1 MASLTMMA
9 SILGGAATV
18 AGRPSLNSG
27 RRSLIVAKAAAPKD
41 HDQAASSKPDDE
53 NAGGRRAVMFAAA
66 AAAACAVGQGIAMAL
81 DEPKRGTPEAKK
93 KYGPVCVTMP
103 TAKICH
109 K

>member
-1 MASLTMMA
+1 MMA

-27 RRSLIVAKAAAPKD
+27 RRSLVLAKAAAPKAHD
-41 HDQAASSKPDDE
+41 HAASSKPDDE
-53 NAGGRRAVMFAAA
+53 NAGGRRAVIFAAAAA
-66 AAAACAVGQGIAMAL
+66 AAAACAVGQGIAMAV
-81 DEPKRGTPEAKK
+81 DEPRAGTREAKK
-93 KYGPVCVTMP
+93 KYAPVCVTMP